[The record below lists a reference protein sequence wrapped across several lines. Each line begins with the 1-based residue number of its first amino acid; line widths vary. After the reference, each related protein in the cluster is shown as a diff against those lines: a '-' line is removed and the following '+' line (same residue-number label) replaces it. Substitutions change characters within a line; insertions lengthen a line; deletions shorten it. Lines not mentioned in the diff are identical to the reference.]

1 MDVTE
6 DFKEL
11 GIGIIILKEHYWT
24 YNMTHTEVL
33 RLAIDGGI
41 AQAESMNTGK
51 RVENHM
57 AELAKQGQLLG
68 GDMFGYRL
76 KKAVDDRGNPVK
88 RNNRKRHRCLSIF
101 K

>member
-1 MDVTE
+1 
-6 DFKEL
+6 
-11 GIGIIILKEHYWT
+11 
-24 YNMTHTEVL
+24 MTHTDIL
-33 RLAIDGGI
+33 RLAMDAGL

-76 KKAVDDRGNPVK
+76 KKATDAMGNPIPKNNSLVQEPVEAYTVK
-88 RNNRKRHRCLSIF
+88 TIF
-101 K
+101 ELYTSDNL